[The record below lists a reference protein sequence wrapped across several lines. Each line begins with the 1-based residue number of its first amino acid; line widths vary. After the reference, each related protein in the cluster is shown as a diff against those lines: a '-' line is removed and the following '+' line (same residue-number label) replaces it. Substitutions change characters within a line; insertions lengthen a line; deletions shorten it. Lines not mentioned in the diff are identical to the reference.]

1 MSELKVTI
9 KVPVRFSEMDPIRV
23 IWHGNYLKYLEDARE
38 AFGREYGL
46 SYKLMVDSGYYCPIL
61 DYHVRFTHSA
71 TYEDT
76 LLVTAIY
83 KKVRGAK
90 ICFDYEIR
98 RERDNALVLTASTIQ
113 LFTGT
118 DGVLEPSEPE
128 FYRKWKAQFP
138 ELA

>member
-1 MSELKVTI
+1 MSDLKVTI

-46 SYKLMVDSGYYCPIL
+46 SYKRMVDSGYYCPIL

-76 LLVTAIY
+76 LLV
-83 KKVRGAK
+83 
-90 ICFDYEIR
+90 D
-98 RERDNALVLTASTIQ
+98 
-113 LFTGT
+113 
-118 DGVLEPSEPE
+118 
-128 FYRKWKAQFP
+128 RKSVV
-138 ELA
+138 